1 MPGVSKKRKVGKMPE
16 CCFFK
21 GSKSK
26 TTITLSIEEYECIRL
41 IDYTGLNQSQ
51 CAEKMNVS
59 RGTVQA
65 IYAEARKKIA
75 RFIVEGI
82 NLSISGGEYEI
93 ISNVEKENGTMKIAV
108 TYDNGQV
115 FQHFGHT
122 EMFKIYNI
130 ENGKIVNAE
139 IVDTNGQGHGALAGF
154 LKALGAD
161 TLICGGIGGGARNAL
176 AEAGIKLFPGAAG
189 DADLQVES
197 FLNGSLN
204 YNPDTVCSHHH
215 HSEGHSCGNHSC
227 GSHN

>member
-1 MPGVSKKRKVGKMPE
+1 MPGVSKKRKVSKMPE

-59 RGTVQA
+59 RATVQA

-130 ENGKIVNAE
+130 ENGKIVNTE

-154 LKALGAD
+154 LKELGAD

-215 HSEGHSCGNHSC
+215 HGEGHSCGSHSC